1 MTGLWEI
8 MRAALLADGT
18 IAPLISNRVYS
29 QRVPDNQKPPF
40 VTLMHSGNTPI
51 RTGGGVMLELPHMT
65 LNVFVP
71 GQDFTNLKSIVDAL
85 IILFTE
91 YNEQSGGRSYTINRI
106 FDMPMTDVD
115 GSLMWSFEYL
125 ATITDD

>member
-1 MTGLWEI
+1 MTGLWGI
-8 MRAALLADGT
+8 MRAAILADGV

-40 VTLMHSGNTPI
+40 ITLIHSGNTPL

-65 LNVFVP
+65 LNVFVQ
-71 GQDFTNLKSIVDAL
+71 GQDSATLISITDAIVL
-85 IILFTE
+85 LFKG

-125 ATITDD
+125 ATITDS

>member
-1 MTGLWEI
+1 
-8 MRAALLADGT
+8 MRAAILADGT

-29 QRVPDNQKPPF
+29 QLVPDNQKPPYI
-40 VTLMHSGNTPI
+40 TLVHSGNTPI

-65 LNVFVP
+65 LNVFVQ
-71 GQDFTNLKSIVDAL
+71 GQDSATLISITDAL
-85 IILFTE
+85 VALFTG

-106 FDMPMTDVD
+106 FDMPGTDSD

-125 ATITDD
+125 ATITNS